1 MARPSEL
8 SNYTSAIDE
17 LIPAKYRG
25 RVHLIVNGSFL
36 LNAAGID
43 TQFPAK
49 FLLNAGIDT
58 QFPAK
63 KSTELARLLAEMP
76 PGARSYVEGNCS
88 TWAGAT
94 LSGRSAAR
102 QSIVEVCRV
111 QLLLHRRK
119 HHSDIGRFHGTDSI
133 ALVIVVPRISWS

>member
-49 FLLNAGIDT
+49 FLLNAAGIDT

-76 PGARSYVEGNCS
+76 PAPGP
-88 TWAGAT
+88 TWKAIALRGPAQLSAGGVLLGSQSLKCVGFNFCCTAANITAT
-94 LSGRSAAR
+94 LAASMALIRS
-102 QSIVEVCRV
+102 
-111 QLLLHRRK
+111 
-119 HHSDIGRFHGTDSI
+119 
-133 ALVIVVPRISWS
+133 PW